1 MNTGT
6 VRTAT
11 YRPPA
16 TDLGPPLP
24 NNLDA
29 ERSVLGAIL
38 LDNKAIDAA
47 MVLKREDFFLDQHQR
62 VFAQM
67 LSLAEN
73 QQPIDL
79 VTLTEEL
86 HKRGNLEA
94 AGGAPYLASLAD
106 GMPRVSNVEHY
117 ARIVQEKALLRSAI
131 RRADAIQQSAFGGDS
146 AKSVLEHAAQSF
158 VELANQSAETKP
170 EPVEQRPQLS
180 EDALYGIAG
189 DIVKKLM
196 PETESHPAAMLIEI
210 LMSFGSIIGR
220 GAYYEVED
228 TKHFGNLFAVKV
240 GITSKARKG
249 TASARISHIF
259 EQVDPEW
266 AGNRNFSGLSTGE
279 GVIDKVRD
287 ARIDGDKLID
297 EGVADQRM
305 FVYEGEFSSPLA
317 VMKREGNT
325 LSPII
330 RNAWDGK
337 TLRSMAKNSPA
348 CSSGAHV
355 SILGDITQTE
365 LLRTLSIS
373 DQNNGFANRFLW
385 LHVERCG
392 IKPFGGEEL
401 DFKDEI
407 ERLKEAVVYAK
418 WPSRRWFMDRN
429 AREMWKRNY
438 ERLSEGQPGL
448 FGAVTSRAEAQV
460 VRLALLYAALDDTRT
475 PQWDSPGK
483 LVPCSPGHI
492 RTEHLKAAMALW
504 QYAEDSARYIF
515 GGLTIDQRK
524 ILEFLAD
531 GPRTRTEIYTKCF
544 QHHRTSKD
552 INADLDALI
561 KARLIIQVTN
571 GNADLFSLN

>member
-1 MNTGT
+1 MSAA
-6 VRTAT
+6 TARGFT
-11 YRPPA
+11 
-16 TDLGPPLP
+16 TDIGPPLP

-38 LDNKAIDAA
+38 LDNKSLDGAIT
-47 MVLKREDFFLDQHQR
+47 LKREDFFLEQHR
-62 VFAQM
+62 RIFSQM
-67 LSLAEN
+67 VTLAEN

-86 HKRGNLEA
+86 HKRGELES
-94 AGGAPYLASLAD
+94 AGGAPYIASLAD
-106 GMPRVSNVEHY
+106 GMPKVSNVEHY
-117 ARIVQEKALLRSAI
+117 GKIVRDKAQLRSAI
-131 RRADAIQQSAFGGDS
+131 HRAHAIEQSAFSGGES
-146 AKSVLEHAAQSF
+146 GQSVLEHAAQTY
-158 VELANQSAETKP
+158 VELANQSAEPKVEP
-170 EPVEQRPQLS
+170 EEKRPQLS
-180 EDALYGIAG
+180 EEALYGIAG

-196 PETESHPAAMLIEI
+196 PETESHPAAMLIET

-240 GITSKARKG
+240 GVTSKARKG
-249 TASARISHIF
+249 TASARISTSLSKL
-259 EQVDPEW
+259 DPEW
-266 AGNRNFSGLSTGE
+266 SGNRNFSGLSTGE

-287 ARIDGDKLID
+287 ARSDGDKIID

-330 RNAWDGK
+330 RNAWGGK
-337 TLRSMAKNSPA
+337 PLRSMAKNSPA
-348 CSSGAHV
+348 CSSGAHI

-407 ERLKEAVVYAK
+407 QRLKQAVVYAK
-418 WPSRRWFMDRN
+418 WPERRWFMDRN

-460 VRLALLYAALDDTRT
+460 VRLALLYAALGDSPT
-475 PQWDSPGK
+475 PHWDSPGK
-483 LVPCSPGHI
+483 MVPCSPEHI
-492 RTEHLKAAMALW
+492 RTEHLRAAMALW
-504 QYAEDSARYIF
+504 QYAEDSARFIF
-515 GGLTIDQRK
+515 GGLTVEQRK
-524 ILEFLAD
+524 IVDFLAD

-552 INADLDALI
+552 ISADVDLLV
-561 KARLIIQVTN
+561 KARQIIQVST
-571 GNADLFSLN
+571 GHAEMFSLP